1 MTPELTWLT
10 ATALITALM
19 WVPYI
24 VVLIGQMGLAA
35 ALTDPHH
42 ETEVE
47 ARWARRAKRAHT
59 NAVENLVVFAP
70 LAVAVHLTGTSTA
83 LTATVCAVFFYSRLA
98 HYLVYAAGLP
108 VVRTLLFAVGWV
120 CQMILAL
127 TLLGWA

>member
-24 VVLIGQMGLAA
+24 VMLIGQMGLAA

-42 ETEVE
+42 ETGLE
-47 ARWARRAKRAHT
+47 ARWAQRAKRAHT

-70 LAVAVHLTGTSTA
+70 LAVAVHLTGTSTTA
-83 LTATVCAVFFYSRLA
+83 TATVCAVFFYSRLA
-98 HYLVYAAGLP
+98 HYVVYTAGIP
-108 VVRTLLFAVGWV
+108 VIRTLLFAVGWV